1 LANLLSHSVPN
12 RDLAEVIERAVDL
25 AIARAENRRFG
36 QTKQPRSRRAALA
49 GQRNG
54 EPAPEATRKREHLA
68 HVLRRAVTQRDEMQ
82 CAYRA
87 PDGCRCTA
95 RAFLQFHHRKPWAR
109 HGTTDVENVTLFC
122 QAHNLL
128 MAEQDFGT
136 EFIAQPRAKPDN
148 LRQR

>member
-1 LANLLSHSVPN
+1 
-12 RDLAEVIERAVDL
+12 
-25 AIARAENRRFG
+25 
-36 QTKQPRSRRAALA
+36 
-49 GQRNG
+49 
-54 EPAPEATRKREHLA
+54 
-68 HVLRRAVTQRDEMQ
+68 MQ

-109 HGTTDVENVTLFC
+109 HGTTDLQNVTLFC

-136 EFIAQPRAKPDN
+136 EFIAQRRAKPDN